1 MNKDEINAQ
10 IDKIDRRLASENI
23 SIADRLDIVISE
35 LFPDIYPYRDNYL
48 DVDDLLGRVSPDRL
62 LNYVFDIDNWYGEN
76 YGDKIYHVSLN
87 IKETP
92 FFFQG
97 EVWYFEHP
105 KKFDNNSNVI
115 EFTNFPKIVKQNL
128 TEEEIEHLKNLYE
141 QAKNKLYAIN
151 NLEDVV
157 WYCDPRIPRE
167 KRVKTVFGNGY
178 VLDLPK
184 ETIDF
189 IRFAVEDLNLALVTL
204 KNTRDYQFV
213 IFPASQAIE
222 KLLKACIISE
232 PFLKQLDQDISTFIS
247 TITEKIEPQ
256 KELIFKLKKRPY
268 GHQLFNI
275 LKDYNNRFTVPDKI
289 KLEIDKFPYAE
300 EMFKDSDINPR
311 YDVITISAK
320 EAVEIIDA
328 TLNIFELLRDQF
340 IQPLDRFM
348 YYPKF
353 EEGYDEYCS
362 SLDDDYFDE

>member
-1 MNKDEINAQ
+1 MNKDEINVQ
-10 IDKIDRRLASENI
+10 IAKIDRRLASDNI
-23 SIADRLDIVISE
+23 SIADRLDTVRSE
-35 LFPDIYPYRDNYL
+35 LFPDIHPYRDDLLVLDSPDQLINYL
-48 DVDDLLGRVSPDRL
+48 FEV
-62 LNYVFDIDNWYGEN
+62 DNWYKEN
-76 YGDKIYHVSLN
+76 YGDQIYPVSLN

-97 EVWYFEHP
+97 EIWYFEHSQ
-105 KKFDNNSNVI
+105 KVNNNSNVI
-115 EFTNFPKIVKQNL
+115 EFTNFPKIIKQNL

-141 QAKNKLYAIN
+141 QVKNKLYAIN
-151 NLEDVV
+151 NLEDIV

-167 KRVKTVFGNGY
+167 ERRKTLFGNGH
-178 VLDLPK
+178 VFDLPK

-222 KLLKACIISE
+222 KLFKACIIAE
-232 PFLKQLDQDISTFIS
+232 PFLKQLDQTIYNQSISMFIS
-247 TITEKIEPQ
+247 TIPEEIEPQ
-256 KELIFKLKKRPY
+256 EAIISKLRNRPY
-268 GHQLFNI
+268 GHKLFNI
-275 LKDYNNRFTVPDKI
+275 FKDYNNRFTVPNKI
-289 KLEIDKFPYAE
+289 KLEIDKFPHAE
-300 EMFKDSDINPR
+300 KMFKDSDINPR

-328 TLNIFELLRDQF
+328 TLNIFELIKDQF

-348 YYPKF
+348 YYPEF

-362 SLDDDYFDE
+362 RLDDDYFDE